1 MRKYLLPETGSFYK
15 ANLHCHTVLSDGNKT
30 PEEVKEAYQ
39 KLGYSIV
46 AYTDH
51 ELLIPHDELT
61 DENFLALHGFELE
74 INEENK
80 EWKHLKV
87 CHICFIGIEPE
98 NITQP
103 CWHRS
108 KYFFRGN
115 PRHREKVKIDENEPD
130 FERHYSPECI
140 TKAMQIGRDKGFF
153 VTYNHPTW
161 NKESYPQYMNYH
173 GMHAMEMFNG
183 GTIVFGYEEYN
194 PRVYEDMLNGGEKI
208 YCIGADDNHN
218 FVPDDD
224 PKTDLATAFTM
235 IKAERLEYRAVT
247 QALEQGHFYAS
258 QGPEIHELWYDEGKV
273 YIRTS
278 EAERIILTCQTRR
291 AGSYTGTPEKPVTEG
306 FFEVGPDDGY
316 FRLTVTDKNGKIAC
330 TNAYFLEDLM

>member
-1 MRKYLLPETGSFYK
+1 MKQYLLPENGSFYK

-80 EWKHLKV
+80 EWKFLKV
-87 CHICFIGIEPE
+87 CHICFIGIEPD

-130 FERHYSPECI
+130 FERHYDPECI

-153 VTYNHPTW
+153 VTYNHPTCLQGHY
-161 NKESYPQYMNYH
+161 SR
-173 GMHAMEMFNG
+173 GFD
-183 GTIVFGYEEYN
+183 FGLQ
-194 PRVYEDMLNGGEKI
+194 R
-208 YCIGADDNHN
+208 
-218 FVPDDD
+218 
-224 PKTDLATAFTM
+224 
-235 IKAERLEYRAVT
+235 RAV
-247 QALEQGHFYAS
+247 LESGYRRPAS
-258 QGPEIHELWYDEGKV
+258 L
-273 YIRTS
+273 RTAAAKRFPRYHPRYTAVKPCS
-278 EAERIILTCQTRR
+278 QKTSRASIGFGRYYFQFGFPRTAKNTTRQMLCK
-291 AGSYTGTPEKPVTEG
+291 KP
-306 FFEVGPDDGY
+306 
-316 FRLTVTDKNGKIAC
+316 
-330 TNAYFLEDLM
+330 AYPL

>member
-1 MRKYLLPETGSFYK
+1 MKQYLLPKDGNFYK
-15 ANLHCHTVLSDGNKT
+15 ANLHCHTVYSDGNKT
-30 PEEVKEAYQ
+30 PEEIKTAYQ
-39 KLGYSIV
+39 QRGYSVV

-61 DENFLALHGFELE
+61 DESFLALHGFELE

-87 CHICFIGIEPE
+87 CHMCFIGLEPE

-115 PRHREKVKIDENEPD
+115 PRHRELVKIDENEPD
-130 FERHYSPECI
+130 FERHYDTECI
-140 TKAMQIGRDKGFF
+140 SRAMQIGREKGFF

-161 NKESYPQYMNYH
+161 NRESYPQYMNYS

-194 PRVYEDMLNGGEKI
+194 PRVYDDMLTGGKKI
-208 YCIGADDNHN
+208 YCIGADDTHSYA
-218 FVPDDD
+218 PDED
-224 PKTDLATAFTM
+224 PKSDLALAFTM
-235 IKAERLEYRAVT
+235 IKAEKLEYRT
-247 QALEQGHFYAS
+247 ITKALEDGHFYAS
-258 QGPEIHELWYDEGKV
+258 EGPEIFELWYDDGKV
-273 YIRTS
+273 YIRCS
-278 EAERIILTCQTRR
+278 EAKGIMLQCQTRR
-291 AGSYTGTPEKPVTEG
+291 AGMVLAENGKSVTEAE
-306 FFEVGPDDGY
+306 FTVGPDDGY
-316 FRLTVTDKNGKIAC
+316 FRLTVIDDAGRRAC
-330 TNAYFLEDLM
+330 TNGYFLEDLV

>member
-1 MRKYLLPETGSFYK
+1 MRKYLLPETGHFYK

-30 PEEVKEAYQ
+30 PEEVKAAYQ
-39 KLGYSIV
+39 NLGYSIV

-61 DENFLALHGFELE
+61 DEHFLALHGFELE
-74 INEENK
+74 INEEDR
-80 EWKHLKV
+80 EWKFLRV

-98 NITQP
+98 TITQP

-115 PRHREKVKIDENEPD
+115 PRHRELVKIDENEPD
-130 FERHYSPECI
+130 FERHYDPECI
-140 TKAMQIGRDKGFF
+140 SRAMQIGREKGFF

-208 YCIGADDNHN
+208 YCIGADDNHDLH
-218 FVPDDD
+218 PMGD
-224 PKTDLATAFTM
+224 PRNDSFRGFTM
-235 IKAERLEYRAVT
+235 IKADKLEYRT
-247 QALEQGHFYAS
+247 ITSALEHGNFYAS
-258 QGPEIHELWYDEGKV
+258 QGPEITALW
-273 YIRTS
+273 
-278 EAERIILTCQTRR
+278 
-291 AGSYTGTPEKPVTEG
+291 
-306 FFEVGPDDGY
+306 FDDGRVHIECKGAKEIVAHY
-316 FRLTVTDKNGKIAC
+316 GVRKAGRKVANGEPLTSASFAFALDDNFIRITVTDFDGLHAD
-330 TNAYFLEDLM
+330 TNAYFADEVY